1 MNCNKRNKKLFT
13 HIALVA
19 LMIFTLLIIVD
30 TFSNK
35 VKLREGLVS
44 GNSFEKY
51 QKDAINLPID
61 ASKDADMAKKFK
73 SYVDIYA
80 TGVGRKPN
88 NSAEESEKEMAILE
102 EAKVIGNI
110 LNEKLGENTI
120 SLLFKAISTD
130 PDSDYKKWVDSKSVS
145 IVDKNKTLVKNIF
158 DKIDDLYKEIPND
171 NASLKDK

>member
-1 MNCNKRNKKLFT
+1 
-13 HIALVA
+13 
-19 LMIFTLLIIVD
+19 
-30 TFSNK
+30 
-35 VKLREGLVS
+35 
-44 GNSFEKY
+44 
-51 QKDAINLPID
+51 
-61 ASKDADMAKKFK
+61 
-73 SYVDIYA
+73 
-80 TGVGRKPN
+80 RKPN